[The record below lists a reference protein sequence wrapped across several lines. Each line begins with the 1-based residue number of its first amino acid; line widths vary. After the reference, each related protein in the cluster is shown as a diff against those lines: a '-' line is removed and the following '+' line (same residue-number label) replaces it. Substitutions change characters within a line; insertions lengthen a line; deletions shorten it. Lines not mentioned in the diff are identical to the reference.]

1 MSTKNDFS
9 SSISRLCKK
18 NYLRLPLVLVL
29 LLMALPAV
37 SRAATPWYSYGSA
50 HTLMLAED
58 GKVWALGANNYGQ
71 LGNGAFGGE
80 SLEPR
85 KVAGLDGI
93 VAVLAG
99 GSHSVALKNDGTV
112 WTWGYNGSG
121 QLGDG
126 TTQRSSVPHMVAG
139 IGNVK
144 AIATG
149 RNHVVALK
157 QDGTVLAWGDNISG
171 QGGNGGNINCMK
183 PTQVPGLRDVAA
195 ITAGQFTT
203 YALKNDGSVWSW
215 GYNGSGQ
222 LGNDEH
228 ELNSKTPVRVAGL
241 DNVRAVAAG
250 DSHVVALKQDG
261 TVWAWGNNRAS
272 QLASKTVSYSA
283 SPVQVKGID
292 NVTDITASVGH
303 TIAIAKND
311 SVWAWGDAGT
321 GQWGNGISLD
331 GSVSPVQV
339 SGYNGPVTVAA
350 VVNPGTVLRGKQEGS
365 SSLADAGSSHGTS
378 SHDKGAEIFITAS
391 R

>member
-1 MSTKNDFS
+1 S
-9 SSISRLCKK
+9 
-18 NYLRLPLVLVL
+18 
-29 LLMALPAV
+29 
-37 SRAATPWYSYGSA
+37 
-50 HTLMLAED
+50 
-58 GKVWALGANNYGQ
+58 
-71 LGNGAFGGE
+71 
-80 SLEPR
+80 
-85 KVAGLDGI
+85 
-93 VAVLAG
+93 
-99 GSHSVALKNDGTV
+99 
-112 WTWGYNGSG
+112 
-121 QLGDG
+121 
-126 TTQRSSVPHMVAG
+126 

-272 QLASKTVSYSA
+272 QFARKTFSYSA
-283 SPVQVKGID
+283 PPERVKEIN
-292 NVTDITASVGH
+292 NVPNKTA
-303 TIAIAKND
+303 
-311 SVWAWGDAGT
+311 
-321 GQWGNGISLD
+321 
-331 GSVSPVQV
+331 P
-339 SGYNGPVTVAA
+339 
-350 VVNPGTVLRGKQEGS
+350 
-365 SSLADAGSSHGTS
+365 
-378 SHDKGAEIFITAS
+378 
-391 R
+391 